1 MKQSIYRFKDGGRRE
16 YAEFYAK
23 ESARLYGDWIK
34 RKDIQAIIPIPIHR
48 HKRYKRGY
56 NQAEVYAKEL
66 GKQCGLPVDSKT
78 LIRVVDTLPQKTLSD
93 RERKNNLKKA
103 LKIGVDGV
111 QWKRVLVVD
120 DIYTTGS
127 TVDAAAAVL
136 REAGVEKIY
145 ILSITIGNGYQNWN
159 GCKKL
164 QGLWKVVQ
172 LSARAASLPGMHAK
186 VRREILTGK
195 RLFRG

>member
-103 LKIGVDGV
+103 LKIDYGEIETIAHF
-111 QWKRVLVVD
+111 KAAKFFNKVVD

-145 ILSITIGNGYQNWN
+145 ILSITIGNGYQKEELEW
-159 GCKKL
+159 
-164 QGLWKVVQ
+164 
-172 LSARAASLPGMHAK
+172 M
-186 VRREILTGK
+186 
-195 RLFRG
+195 

>member
-66 GKQCGLPVDSKT
+66 GKQCGLPIDSKT
-78 LIRVVDTLPQKTLSD
+78 LIRVVVTLPQKTLSD

-145 ILSITIGNGYQNWN
+145 ILSITIGNGYQKEELEW
-159 GCKKL
+159 
-164 QGLWKVVQ
+164 
-172 LSARAASLPGMHAK
+172 M
-186 VRREILTGK
+186 
-195 RLFRG
+195 

>member
-1 MKQSIYRFKDGGRRE
+1 MLSFMQKKVQDSMETG
-16 YAEFYAK
+16 
-23 ESARLYGDWIK
+23 SK

-56 NQAEVYAKEL
+56 NQAEIYAKEL

-111 QWKRVLVVD
+111 QWK
-120 DIYTTGS
+120 
-127 TVDAAAAVL
+127 
-136 REAGVEKIY
+136 K
-145 ILSITIGNGYQNWN
+145 SISGG
-159 GCKKL
+159 
-164 QGLWKVVQ
+164 
-172 LSARAASLPGMHAK
+172 
-186 VRREILTGK
+186 
-195 RLFRG
+195 

>member
-56 NQAEVYAKEL
+56 NQAEIYAKEL

-120 DIYTTGS
+120 DIYTCLLYTS
-127 TVDAAAAVL
+127 DAAD
-136 REAGVEKIY
+136 E
-145 ILSITIGNGYQNWN
+145 
-159 GCKKL
+159 
-164 QGLWKVVQ
+164 
-172 LSARAASLPGMHAK
+172 
-186 VRREILTGK
+186 
-195 RLFRG
+195 

>member
-56 NQAEVYAKEL
+56 NQAEIYAKEL

-78 LIRVVDTLPQKTLSD
+78 LIRVVDTLPQKT
-93 RERKNNLKKA
+93 

-145 ILSITIGNGYQNWN
+145 ILSITIGNGYQKEELEW
-159 GCKKL
+159 
-164 QGLWKVVQ
+164 
-172 LSARAASLPGMHAK
+172 M
-186 VRREILTGK
+186 
-195 RLFRG
+195 

>member
-1 MKQSIYRFKDGGRRE
+1 MVIERIYIFSTP
-16 YAEFYAK
+16 A
-23 ESARLYGDWIK
+23 S
-34 RKDIQAIIPIPIHR
+34 RKTA
-48 HKRYKRGY
+48 
-56 NQAEVYAKEL
+56 AAASTV
-66 GKQCGLPVDSKT
+66 LPVDSKT

-136 REAGVEKIY
+136 REARTVFLTLSH
-145 ILSITIGNGYQNWN
+145 ILPPDCNRVYSV
-159 GCKKL
+159 CVC
-164 QGLWKVVQ
+164 GLVSV
-172 LSARAASLPGMHAK
+172 
-186 VRREILTGK
+186 
-195 RLFRG
+195 

>member
-1 MKQSIYRFKDGGRRE
+1 MKQSIYRFKDGGCRE

-34 RKDIQAIIPIPIHR
+34 RKDIQR
-48 HKRYKRGY
+48 NKSYKRGY

-136 REAGVEKIY
+136 REAGVEIIY
-145 ILSITIGNGYQNWN
+145 ILSITIGNGYQEEELEW
-159 GCKKL
+159 
-164 QGLWKVVQ
+164 
-172 LSARAASLPGMHAK
+172 M
-186 VRREILTGK
+186 
-195 RLFRG
+195 